1 MKYVLDHYIYG
12 ISVDEERGIITAT
25 DVNSDEPIV
34 EFKM

>member
-1 MKYVLDHYIYG
+1 MNYVLDRYIYG